1 MKSVQFLEA
10 RTNVPFIH
18 GQPKGPPVSGIGWPL
33 FRGRPDQGLSQYF
46 PAQGIPLCSLIWN
59 GAQTTADTLSGSS
72 HPRKNVSQLH
82 VLRVTN
88 LEICLPVITW
98 KQEQCPSL
106 FSLSLSFN
114 SAGKQAYVFGS
125 VFLDICDSHRD
136 EITNHTQ
143 ISSPFI
149 IKWKLSFLYCSI
161 LNFTYTLLREGLCI
175 EIVNKP
181 I

>member
-1 MKSVQFLEA
+1 MEISHCTYSETQRERKREQAITWKESPVKSVQFLEA

-114 SAGKQAYVFGS
+114 NAEKQAS
-125 VFLDICDSHRD
+125 
-136 EITNHTQ
+136 
-143 ISSPFI
+143 
-149 IKWKLSFLYCSI
+149 KLMCLGRCF
-161 LNFTYTLLREGLCI
+161 
-175 EIVNKP
+175 
-181 I
+181 